1 MPSRISVRAE
11 LQNLLDKSQALTDA
25 NRQKQL
31 EAERRR
37 RAEREQLARKR
48 AKVDEDRLRKKQLE
62 APVVRSLRPAA
73 MGQLFTGLGI
83 AWISTESEEYNLQP
97 DGFSIYYRVKVAS
110 GNGQAVVDYE
120 FDYVNPTG
128 TLTSG
133 LPNQLAYSGFGTFTT
148 FPAPKGLLVVAYVF
162 EQIEV
167 INRTPAPAPTDFVG
181 PEFSRIVETR
191 AWLVSQ
197 TAVTEVVVSNG
208 NFDNEEAM
216 LLESNKRDLNG
227 TGPNDKIPGWPPGVE
242 TGGISPTPP
251 EVDGINLV
259 GEITPATPVE
269 YLINDAYSVA
279 TYTSVEEFETR
290 IDELRTSDLGGR
302 FFPNAEPVILAASTA
317 VPAAIPFGGIWKAAT
332 SYDFGEKAY
341 VAAKYGQLLA
351 PPP

>member
-25 NRQKQL
+25 NRLQQL

-83 AWISTESEEYNLQP
+83 AWISTESEEYNILP

-128 TLTSG
+128 TLIPNV
-133 LPNQLAYSGFGTFTT
+133 PNQLAYSGFGTFTT

-162 EQIEV
+162 EQVEV
-167 INRTPAPAPTDFVG
+167 IVRTPAPAPTDFVG

-197 TAVTEVVVSNG
+197 TAVTEVVVANA
-208 NFDNEEAM
+208 NFDNSLSLGFEAA
-216 LLESNKRDLNG
+216 KRDLNN
-227 TGPNDKIPGWPPGVE
+227 TGNVFNPNWPGNVEKGGV
-242 TGGISPTPP
+242 SPTPP
-251 EVDGINLV
+251 SIDGINLV
-259 GEITPATPVE
+259 GEIAAATPIDYV
-269 YLINDAYSVA
+269 INDAYVNTYSVA
-279 TYTSVEEFETR
+279 TNTDFQNR

-302 FFPNAEPVILAASTA
+302 FFPDAEPVILAASTA
-317 VPAAIPFGGIWKAAT
+317 VPAAIPFGGVWKAAT

-341 VAAKYGQLLA
+341 VAAKYAQLLA